1 MCISTQ
7 LCWKILLHLTLL
19 YSWSYLLP
27 LGNISMYSEQCFSVC
42 GVSCPVLGQLDL
54 SVITQHLQRLE
65 LDVCA
70 AACLMMDP
78 AASHNDIQVHSYAC
92 VILSLLCNLR
102 YSYCFFWI
110 FFCRRFFC
118 CLLTVLWSLPAGL
131 DMQSSTQASAWD
143 RVQSWTGRNLQPMF
157 ALSMI

>member
-1 MCISTQ
+1 
-7 LCWKILLHLTLL
+7 
-19 YSWSYLLP
+19 
-27 LGNISMYSEQCFSVC
+27 MYSEQCFSVC

-92 VILSLLCNLR
+92 VILSLLCNFGFR
-102 YSYCFFWI
+102 IFYIGYAVFFFRFQ
-110 FFCRRFFC
+110 FFC
-118 CLLTVLWSLPAGL
+118 LLMVL
-131 DMQSSTQASAWD
+131 
-143 RVQSWTGRNLQPMF
+143 
-157 ALSMI
+157 